1 MNTIRVL
8 KSQEEKK
15 ATIPLYRRAFQD
27 TEAFLSYYYNVRCR
41 DNLILVKEKDNRII
55 SMAHLNPYTMMVDG
69 RPFLVYYIVAVATEP
84 VERRQGH
91 MREVLE
97 YAFRLMQKE
106 RIAFCYLMPA
116 KVSLYEGLGF
126 EIICEFD
133 TNPNRQMRQIQTEYA
148 VYCQRNEAYLQ
159 YRKAEWELVCKS
171 GDKAEDSGL
180 PQPAVI
186 MAKVIDKE
194 EFSRMSGLHEETSE
208 KHMLEWLR
216 GKSIYIC
223 EEV

>member
-27 TEAFLSYYYNVRCR
+27 TKAFLSYYYNVRCR

-84 VERRQGH
+84 AERRQGH

-133 TNPNRQMRQIQTEYA
+133 TNPNRQMRHIQTEYA

-159 YRKAEWELVCKS
+159 YRKAERELVCKS